1 MFVKDFYKRVGRT
14 SAVVADNVSSY
25 NSVSVVGFM
34 LIVVLPPESHLLI
47 R

>member
-1 MFVKDFYKRVGRT
+1 MG
-14 SAVVADNVSSY
+14 SVADDVSSY

-34 LIVVLPPESHLLI
+34 LIVVLPSESHLLI